1 MMNYEI
7 FLNKEDQRS
16 YSLLRHLEES
26 PTLSGTF
33 IALREELSMS
43 NFLVKK
49 TLEKLK
55 ADIDNLKLSDSL
67 TLVVSDV
74 DVTLEIDGNYSSKL
88 LLTKYLTE
96 SLSFKLVLSYF
107 RGNYSLT
114 KFAECNHVST
124 SVAYSTLQRLKK
136 ALKEYQIYFS
146 KREIVGNQKAISFFL
161 YKLFTLSNQPISE
174 LYSVKVYNEAK
185 RVLQSVE
192 LNYTFTTYER
202 RNFFHYLAIMINNEG
217 RAVEGID
224 TRALNTFSEELIKK
238 SQVEWALASKSLTYT
253 VVFFLYLHGKLEK
266 KYVIHEDPTIESLTR
281 VFIGSFEKAFNCLE
295 ESTRNTLEEG
305 LAIIHFNVIYF
316 PLNMFD
322 DFEMD
327 LQFFKQTYPEFYFYL
342 IEYIRWLTAKHKKI
356 AKANHCLFFNY
367 LLLLINHV
375 PVHLIAE
382 PAKVLIDFSYGKEY
396 NQFIKKNLSVYVN
409 LNVEIID
416 PLSDTLP
423 DVVITNLNNLY
434 QEEQSKVMV
443 WLDPPRSID
452 WVNLTQS
459 LLTIQEEKYQ
469 QQKESTKTSGD
480 PIE

>member
-1 MMNYEI
+1 MNYEI

-146 KREIVGNQKAISFFL
+146 KREIVGNQKAISFFCINCSR
-161 YKLFTLSNQPISE
+161 FPI
-174 LYSVKVYNEAK
+174 NPCP
-185 RVLQSVE
+185 
-192 LNYTFTTYER
+192 N
-202 RNFFHYLAIMINNEG
+202 
-217 RAVEGID
+217 
-224 TRALNTFSEELIKK
+224 
-238 SQVEWALASKSLTYT
+238 
-253 VVFFLYLHGKLEK
+253 
-266 KYVIHEDPTIESLTR
+266 
-281 VFIGSFEKAFNCLE
+281 
-295 ESTRNTLEEG
+295 
-305 LAIIHFNVIYF
+305 
-316 PLNMFD
+316 
-322 DFEMD
+322 
-327 LQFFKQTYPEFYFYL
+327 
-342 IEYIRWLTAKHKKI
+342 YIR
-356 AKANHCLFFNY
+356 
-367 LLLLINHV
+367 
-375 PVHLIAE
+375 
-382 PAKVLIDFSYGKEY
+382 
-396 NQFIKKNLSVYVN
+396 
-409 LNVEIID
+409 
-416 PLSDTLP
+416 
-423 DVVITNLNNLY
+423 
-434 QEEQSKVMV
+434 
-443 WLDPPRSID
+443 
-452 WVNLTQS
+452 
-459 LLTIQEEKYQ
+459 
-469 QQKESTKTSGD
+469 
-480 PIE
+480 

>member
-1 MMNYEI
+1 MNYEI

-174 LYSVKVYNEAK
+174 LYSA
-185 RVLQSVE
+185 
-192 LNYTFTTYER
+192 
-202 RNFFHYLAIMINNEG
+202 NFFHYLAIMINNEG

-238 SQVEWALASKSLTYT
+238 SQLAWALASKSLTYT
-253 VVFFLYLHGKLEK
+253 IVFFLYLHGKLEK

-316 PLNMFD
+316 PINMFD